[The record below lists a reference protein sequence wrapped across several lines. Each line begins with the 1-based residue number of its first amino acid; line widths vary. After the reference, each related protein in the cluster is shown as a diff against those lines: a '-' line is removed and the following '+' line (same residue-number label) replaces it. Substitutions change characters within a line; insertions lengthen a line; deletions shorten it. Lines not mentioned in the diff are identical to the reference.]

1 MAELGEKFGED
12 VVEKEWSVGP
22 LSIAKVEPNH
32 LLFG

>member
-1 MAELGEKFGED
+1 MAEPGGKFGED
-12 VVEKEWSVGP
+12 AEEKEWSVGQ